1 MEAVTE
7 LTSKLLEQV
16 RPKGMARQGEPS
28 RQRRKSADMRTRIL
42 EAAVDCMVEGG
53 YAGLSFNAVIKRAA
67 VSRGA
72 MHHHF
77 ATRDA
82 LIEALP
88 EYIIYRRMERF
99 LEDYG
104 RLAGKKSDTLSVEI
118 ASAAHWRSVQSK
130 EYMAYLQLA
139 VAALTDAEVQRH
151 FLPAARRLD
160 RIWFEE
166 MALAFP
172 RWRDQIGALQAANDI
187 AMAAHMGLLIHAP
200 IFGDEARVDAVRE
213 AVPAMIGTLRG
224 GAGERGA
231 AGG

>member
-1 MEAVTE
+1 MEAVVTE
-7 LTSKLLEQV
+7 LKSKLLEQV

-28 RQRRKSADMRTRIL
+28 RQRRKSADMRARIL
-42 EAAVDCMVEGG
+42 EAAVECMVEGG
-53 YAGLSFNAVIKRAA
+53 YAALSFNAVIKRAA

-88 EYIIYRRMERF
+88 DYIIYRRMQRF
-99 LEDYG
+99 LDDYA
-104 RLAGKKSDTLSVEI
+104 RFAGPDSDQLSVEI
-118 ASAAHWRSVQSK
+118 ASAVHWRSVQSK

-139 VAALTDAEVQRH
+139 VASLTDAELRRH

-166 MALAFP
+166 MAAAFP
-172 RWRDQIGALQAANDI
+172 RWRDQIAALQAANDI
-187 AMAAHMGLLIHAP
+187 AMATHMGLLIHAP
-200 IFGDEARVDAVRE
+200 IFGEESRVDAVRA
-213 AVPAMIGTLRG
+213 AVPEMIAALRDR
-224 GAGERGA
+224 A
-231 AGG
+231 